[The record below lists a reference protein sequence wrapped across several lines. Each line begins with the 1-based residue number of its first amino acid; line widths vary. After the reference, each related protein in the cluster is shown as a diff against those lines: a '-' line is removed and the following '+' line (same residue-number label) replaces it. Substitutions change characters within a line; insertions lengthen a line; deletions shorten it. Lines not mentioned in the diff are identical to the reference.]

1 MTNDNKQLK
10 KKKIKEEPKEIKTSN
25 WTDKNKFREI
35 LTIIESSKFGY
46 RNRIGKFN
54 YIEIKN
60 LVNNIKNNTISEID
74 AKKLLHELNK
84 IKKAEIISLK
94 SVHLDIQNC

>member
-94 SVHLDIQNC
+94 SVYLDI